1 METNIQKKGLQ
12 SIYGG
17 LEMLNE
23 AKYESMSTLAEV
35 SIILND
41 STIKEKYQIDDN
53 VNRLFGAL
61 HFLLKDLDSESVKII
76 TDFIN
81 DNESE
86 STSDSLNV
94 DYKTKYEQTFN
105 KLIESQERINELQS
119 ELLKQQELV

>member
-53 VNRLFGAL
+53 VNRLFGAI
-61 HFLLKDLDSESVKII
+61 HFLLKDLSSESVKVI
-76 TDFIN
+76 TDHIN
-81 DNESE
+81 ANESDYN
-86 STSDSLNV
+86 SDARNF
-94 DYKTKYEQTFN
+94 DYKDKYEQTLE
-105 KLIESQERINELQS
+105 KLNLAQE
-119 ELLKQQELV
+119 ELLKIKGLPTN